1 MKKNTPSSTRTQ
13 QGWLALA
20 MALVL
25 VAAVKIWILPLFSS
39 SDPTKAVSTSPAE
52 QQEIVAFEQ
61 QRLRDSLARVEKW
74 AAERKARQWARE
86 ERERAYQAQHAQW
99 EAEKAARAAQ
109 RAAQQARYDSLVR
122 SRPQKLAKGAQLDA
136 NAADTTQWQRVPGV
150 GRAYAQAIVR
160 DNDLVASSPPH
171 NFTTS
176 TDCPTTS
183 TAMSLLLPT
192 PQCIASL

>member
-39 SDPTKAVSTSPAE
+39 SAPTKPVSTSPAE

-61 QRLRDSLARVEKW
+61 QRLRDSLANVPTKRSMPNGKRRKLHARHSVRRNKHATTALC
-74 AAERKARQWARE
+74 AAVRKSSPKGRNWM
-86 ERERAYQAQHAQW
+86 
-99 EAEKAARAAQ
+99 
-109 RAAQQARYDSLVR
+109 LMLPTLR
-122 SRPQKLAKGAQLDA
+122 SGSACLGWD
-136 NAADTTQWQRVPGV
+136 VPMPKPSC
-150 GRAYAQAIVR
+150 AI

-192 PQCIASL
+192 PQCTASL